1 MERRTAVQSPAWV
14 AAGAAVWA
22 LLAVILQPLPAV
34 ARSENRSS
42 PVVERSFPAQGVRQ
56 VKASVQVGT
65 LRVETDSP
73 DTVRV
78 KAVRRLEGLSDSE
91 ASRWLERARVVVE
104 QQGTAIVVRDIV
116 PKELQQSTQGKS
128 HPRLEVEIHLPR
140 DLALEGST
148 GVGDADVAGQIGDLA
163 METGVGTLRLRR
175 LNCSGDTVSAK
186 TGVGDIVM
194 GFQSLPQR
202 KVKAEVGVGKVR
214 LSLPSRVRASVDLNT
229 GMGHVD
235 SQFPLPTP
243 RRSGLNLGGTL
254 SGNLNGGGIPVE
266 VRIGVGD
273 AQLEKEDL

>member
-1 MERRTAVQSPAWV
+1 
-14 AAGAAVWA
+14 
-22 LLAVILQPLPAV
+22 
-34 ARSENRSS
+34 
-42 PVVERSFPAQGVRQ
+42 
-56 VKASVQVGT
+56 
-65 LRVETDSP
+65 
-73 DTVRV
+73 
-78 KAVRRLEGLSDSE
+78 
-91 ASRWLERARVVVE
+91 
-104 QQGTAIVVRDIV
+104 
-116 PKELQQSTQGKS
+116 
-128 HPRLEVEIHLPR
+128 
-140 DLALEGST
+140 
-148 GVGDADVAGQIGDLA
+148 
-163 METGVGTLRLRR
+163 
-175 LNCSGDTVSAK
+175 VSAK

-235 SQFPLPTP
+235 SQFPLPAP